1 MNTGAV
7 VEIVIGAVVLV
18 FLAVNWGVVNA
29 GVQVGVGPGGVTTTR
44 GIVAPQPSANYGGY
58 LAASTA
64 PGVAGALNGALTG
77 LGHALAGWLTPPT
90 TPQAAPAQGASASS
104 PSLFAQPSGPSAASA
119 AAIAGGIGIAT
130 PGGGTYAEDGWA
142 IGPQIDPVISY
153 NSTGGSAFDWAGL
166 SADNAYD
173 PSAALPV

>member
-7 VEIVIGAVVLV
+7 VAIVIGAVVLV
-18 FLAVNWGVVNA
+18 FLAVNRGLVNS

-90 TPQAAPAQGASASS
+90 TPQAA